1 MKSCTSNVEL
11 SEPFMLNGRKL
22 RLIDTPGFDDSN
34 RSDADVLGTIA
45 DFLAK
50 EYVSSTTYRIPN

>member
-1 MKSCTSNVEL
+1 MPVSSGLKSCTSKVEL
-11 SEPFMLNGRKL
+11 SEPFVLNGKKI

-34 RSDADVLGTIA
+34 RSDADVLGTIT

-50 EYVSSTTYRIPN
+50 E